1 MPRPRCTFLRIV
13 VWLPASSGVV
23 DEAVSSRA
31 NDTNDGPRTQLYSTT
46 RPSWAPVSAWNT
58 AASNRGPRKSCPM
71 TCVEI
76 NQCVGCTDNS
86 SLSHFSA
93 MTRPSWLG

>member
-1 MPRPRCTFLRIV
+1 MLDGV
-13 VWLPASSGVV
+13 VVALGRDAEAEVHVPPDRGGSPASSGVV

-58 AASNRGPRKSCPM
+58 AASNRGPRKYPM
-71 TCVEI
+71 TGVEI
-76 NQCVGCTDNS
+76 NQS
-86 SLSHFSA
+86 SGAPTILH
-93 MTRPSWLG
+93 